1 MYKYCFDSAVLVVMV
16 LTFPNYA
23 FAYLDPGT
31 GSMIIQGVIAAISA
45 GLFAGRIYWGKI
57 KKLFSM
63 RSDEDTKKINH

>member
-1 MYKYCFDSAVLVVMV
+1 MYKYCFDSAVLLVMV

-31 GSMIIQGVIAAISA
+31 GSMIIQGTIAAIGA
-45 GLFAGRIYWGKI
+45 VLFAGRIYWGKI

-63 RSDEDTKKINH
+63 RSEDTKKIDH